1 MEKQVFE
8 GMDQNVFITTRK
20 SRSIKQTIILLL
32 TNLLLLSGLVFL
44 VEIILIILG
53 VGNVSLPLT
62 HKALELLQKIV
73 F

>member
-8 GMDQNVFITTRK
+8 GMDQNLFIATRK
-20 SRSIKQTIILLL
+20 NHSIKQTIIFLF

-53 VGNVSLPLT
+53 AGNISLPLT
-62 HKALELLQKIV
+62 HQALDILQKIV